1 MNETKPTY
9 IQKSLSRS
17 TSLQKTQPIPSALF
31 RLRHLVQLHDRE
43 SFSRIDEM
51 WSRLHVLYVITAGQA
66 RLISADGK
74 LTLNAGSAVVRQAGD
89 LLQQDSNRG
98 SLSPIQ
104 GIAIAFDCT
113 ENKPLIWPFGRP
125 APIISH
131 VVTDRAGELVQA
143 CSTDKDNNLSPFRP
157 HMLFYE
163 MLDIMRDHVAHSAHE
178 EHSWLDAVLR
188 QIHQMY
194 THPLTREQLARE
206 SNVSPEHFSRE
217 FKKLTGFTFVEYVT
231 RLRIRTAQEHLLLA
245 NPTLQEIA
253 QLTGYRDT
261 FYLSRK
267 FKQMVGSAPTHY
279 RKTSKKIVSLTYNYT
294 ASLLALGHTP
304 HLGAVDYWMEA
315 RMEQNGHSLS
325 EKHSEYELFNNLKL
339 IADAEPD
346 VIVGYAPHS
355 TSDELRLIAPTILMP
370 FEELDWQ
377 QQFLH
382 LGQITG
388 LESNAQEILSRYS
401 QLEQEANH
409 TLDNMMGYT
418 RGSAVC
424 IFWIGASGA
433 YIYGH
438 GWGRASHVLYRS
450 LGFTPPP
457 RMEQD
462 SQLLTGYVH
471 VPLSEIHWY
480 AADHMFVAYPE
491 EPSERQML
499 DNLLNQESWGTLSA
513 VREGRVYEIDAD
525 MFYGF
530 DPLSVMEQLQHIM
543 QHLTSYMSME

>member
-1 MNETKPTY
+1 MNNSKPTFN
-9 IQKSLSRS
+9 QKSLSRS
-17 TSLQKTQPIPSALF
+17 ASLQKIQPIPGAMF

-43 SFSRIDEM
+43 AFSRTDEL
-51 WSRLHVLYVITAGQA
+51 WRRLHVLYVITAGQA
-66 RLISADGK
+66 RLINADGK
-74 LTLNAGSAVVRQAGD
+74 LIINAGSAVVRQAGSS
-89 LLQQDSNRG
+89 LQYENNRG

-104 GIAIAFDCT
+104 GIAIAFDLT
-113 ENKPLIWPFGRP
+113 ENEQPSWPFGLP
-125 APIISH
+125 APIASRIL
-131 VVTDRAGELVQA
+131 TDKAAELVQA
-143 CSTDKDNNLSPFRP
+143 CSTGSDPSPFRP

-163 MLDIMRDHVAHSAHE
+163 LLDIVRDHVAHSAHE
-178 EHSWLDAVLR
+178 DHSWLDAVLR
-188 QIHQMY
+188 HIHQMY

-217 FKKLTGFTFVEYVT
+217 FKKHTGLTFVEYVT
-231 RLRIRTAQEHLLLA
+231 RLRIRMAQEHLLLA

-267 FKQMVGSAPTHY
+267 FKQVIGLAPTHY
-279 RKTSKKIVSLTYNYT
+279 RKMPKKIVSLTYNYT

-304 HLGAVDYWMEA
+304 HMGAVACWMEA
-315 RMEQNGHSLS
+315 RLEQHGHPLL
-325 EKHSEYELFNNLKL
+325 EKHSEHELVNNLKV
-339 IADAEPD
+339 IADAGPD

-355 TSDELRLIAPTILMP
+355 NSDELRLMAPTILMP

-382 LGQITG
+382 LGQIIG
-388 LESNAQEILSRYS
+388 LESKAQKILDRYH
-401 QLEQEANH
+401 QLEQEANY
-409 TLDNMMGYT
+409 TLDHLIGSA
-418 RGSAVC
+418 RGSAIC
-424 IFWIGASGA
+424 IFLIGGTGA

-438 GWGRASHVLYRS
+438 GWGRASHVLYES
-450 LGFTPPP
+450 LGYTPPS

-462 SQLLTGYVH
+462 GQLLTGYVH
-471 VPLSEIHWY
+471 VPLSDIHLY

-491 EPSERQML
+491 EPSERQMV
-499 DNLLNQESWGTLSA
+499 DNLLNQESWGTLPA

-543 QHLTSYMSME
+543 RHLTSYMSMQ